1 MAQADGSG
9 DIGCNPE
16 LKTPGWEATVHRE
29 QAPVGF
35 MPSVPSFCGARIQV
49 KAAGLAHVAR
59 GLQRGHCG
67 RGEAPDCFWC
77 YRHLSPLP
85 PSLHKQLCPE
95 VASSPTSEN
104 FLLPPPSP
112 YPLQV
117 SRIQCP

>member
-9 DIGCNPE
+9 HVGRDPE
-16 LKTPGWEATVHRE
+16 HKTPGWEATVNRE
-29 QAPVGF
+29 QAPMGLT
-35 MPSVPSFCGARIQV
+35 PSVPSFSGARVQV
-49 KAAGLAHVAR
+49 KAAGLAHIAG
-59 GLQRGHCG
+59 GLQRGRCG
-67 RGEAPDCFWC
+67 RDEAPDCFWC

-104 FLLPPPSP
+104 FLLPPLSP

-117 SRIQCP
+117 NRVQCP